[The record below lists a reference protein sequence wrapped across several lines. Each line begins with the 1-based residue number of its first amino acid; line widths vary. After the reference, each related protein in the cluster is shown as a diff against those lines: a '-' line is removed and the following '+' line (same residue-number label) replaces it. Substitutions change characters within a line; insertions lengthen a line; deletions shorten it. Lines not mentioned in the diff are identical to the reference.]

1 MVDALRREGLNPV
14 PVSITAGRR
23 TRQANG
29 MVYVPKRELVRGLV
43 AAIEAGR
50 FKTAK
55 SLPRAEALVGKL
67 RAFRVRLTAKGR
79 DTYAARSGERL
90 TPPVSRTSA
99 CGYEET
105 FQALPNGVCFWAQSG
120 PSEQ

>member
-1 MVDALRREGLNPV
+1 MAGDEFPDKTRHLARRGQPIGGPGRPVVDALSREGLNPV

-79 DTYAARSGERL
+79 DTPARGIVR
-90 TPPVSRTSA
+90 A
-99 CGYEET
+99 K
-105 FQALPNGVCFWAQSG
+105 
-120 PSEQ
+120 